1 MVVFR
6 VADTGIGIAAENQ
19 SIVFEEFGQVAH
31 QLQRRARGTGL
42 GLPLSR
48 RLAELLGGTLTLQS
62 ESGAG
67 SVFTVTLPANYVAAR
82 PAAAAGL
89 VDGRRR
95 STAGAHARRRA
106 GRGAGLRADVEG
118 LTLPAAT
125 GTIRCAKPT
134 LPSTAWRPP
143 PSSSTS
149 CSADEAWDFLI
160 RLKRDHRTRHVP
172 VVVASVIDA
181 REKALALGAD
191 AFLVK
196 PIQRA
201 TLIETLTGLH
211 ARMHP
216 PIRVLVVDD
225 EESARYL
232 VRRCLP
238 APGFEVIE
246 VADANDAVRR
256 ASTDAPDVIL
266 LDLVM
271 PAMSGHELLGG
282 AAAASAHHSHPGR
295 DRDRGDPDRGGP
307 AGARGKAPLPSC

>member
-1 MVVFR
+1 MFRPLLLTESVVLVFEGAEGVPALNTDEAKVSQILRNLVANGLKFTERGEVRVSASYDGATGTVVFR

-82 PAAAAGL
+82 PAAPPVSWT
-89 VDGRRR
+89 VDADRLPVL
-95 STAGAHARRRA
+95 TLEDAPA
-106 GRGAGLRADVEG
+106 RGAALRTDVEG
-118 LTLPAAT
+118 LTVPAAA
-125 GTIRCAKPT
+125 GTHPSPKPT
-134 LPSTAWRPP
+134 LALDSVAPA
-143 PSSSTS
+143 
-149 CSADEAWDFLI
+149 AILLDLVLGDEAWDFLI
-160 RLKRDHRTRHVP
+160 RLKRDQRTRHVP

-181 REKALALGAD
+181 GEKALALGAD

-201 TLIETLTGLH
+201 TLVETLNGLH

-216 PIRVLVVDD
+216 PIRVLVDRRRRVGALPGPTVP
-225 EESARYL
+225 AR
-232 VRRCLP
+232 
-238 APGFEVIE
+238 
-246 VADANDAVRR
+246 
-256 ASTDAPDVIL
+256 
-266 LDLVM
+266 
-271 PAMSGHELLGG
+271 
-282 AAAASAHHSHPGR
+282 
-295 DRDRGDPDRGGP
+295 
-307 AGARGKAPLPSC
+307 AGIRSD

>member
-82 PAAAAGL
+82 PAVPQVSWTVDADRLPVLTLEDAPGGEL
-89 VDGRRR
+89 VYERMLKGSPFQPLPVR
-95 STAGAHARRRA
+95 SVAE
-106 GRGAGLRADVEG
+106 ADVALESVA
-118 LTLPAAT
+118 PAAILLDLVL
-125 GTIRCAKPT
+125 G
-134 LPSTAWRPP
+134 
-143 PSSSTS
+143 
-149 CSADEAWDFLI
+149 DEAWDFLI
-160 RLKRDHRTRHVP
+160 RLKRNHRTRHVP

-181 REKALALGAD
+181 GEKALALGAD

-201 TLIETLTGLH
+201 TLIETLNGLH

-216 PIRVLVVDD
+216 PIRVLVD
-225 EESARYL
+225 
-232 VRRCLP
+232 RRRRVGALPGPSLP
-238 APGFEVIE
+238 A
-246 VADANDAVRR
+246 R
-256 ASTDAPDVIL
+256 AGIRSD
-266 LDLVM
+266 
-271 PAMSGHELLGG
+271 
-282 AAAASAHHSHPGR
+282 
-295 DRDRGDPDRGGP
+295 
-307 AGARGKAPLPSC
+307 